1 MSILHRVRHPGA
13 PADPAPAA
21 RFPHRDAAPA
31 ARVRRP
37 VTPARMNRAWP
48 ATIVLIAVIVFA
60 VFMALSTPLLAM
72 AMALLVLAAGVV
84 LITTLFGATAV
95 LGVSPLTRL
104 RRLLSRDRS

>member
-21 RFPHRDAAPA
+21 RSPYRDAAPV

-37 VTPARMNRAWP
+37 VTAARMNRAWP

-72 AMALLVLAAGVV
+72 ALLVLAAGVV
-84 LITTLFGATAV
+84 LLIVLFGATAV
-95 LGVSPLTRL
+95 FGTTSPMIRL
-104 RRLLSRDRS
+104 RHLISRDRS